1 MVYLFWYVRNMFWC
15 YFFAFKSHTKNKKA
29 LLLLHVSKRMTNNN
43 TVQYL
48 AVLLDLAHVSGI
60 FVQTCGCS
68 LGESMSHS
76 SVPPGS
82 LRCVRPTCAQPR
94 WPSCPRLTWY
104 FPLCNATTGNKGTV
118 PQRPAWVSLCVTCND
133 HYLTRHPGLWK
144 YVDLRHRM

>member
-1 MVYLFWYVRNMFWC
+1 MVYLFCYVRNMFC
-15 YFFAFKSHTKNKKA
+15 MLVYPFQEPYKKQKA

-48 AVLLDLAHVSGI
+48 AVLLDRAHVSGI

-76 SVPPGS
+76 SVPPGWW
-82 LRCVRPTCAQPR
+82 RCVRPTCAQSR
-94 WPSCPRLTWY
+94 WPSCPCLIRY
-104 FPLCNATTGNKGTV
+104 FPLCNATAGNKGTV

-133 HYLTRHPGLWK
+133 HYLTRHPSLWK